1 MLYSLL
7 KSGAANLQAPQ
18 RCVLCHD
25 LAKQLYLCA
34 DCALLMAR
42 LQIGNEACPLCAKPS
57 LQAAVCGECQQHP
70 PYFERLWASYY
81 LDWPLHSVIAE
92 FKYQQQWSHSR
103 ALAAWMDAAPP
114 PWLQTVALDGVLAM
128 PLSRVRLLER
138 GYNQAA
144 VLAQGLASLSS
155 LICTPSNSIAV
166 ERQHRPPQ
174 STLKHAQRMQ
184 NIRHVFQIKD
194 DVNKRN
200 LLLIDDVVTTSAT
213 LNELARTLKTAGA
226 ATVSCWVLARARMQ
240 KI

>member
-70 PYFERLWASYY
+70 PHFERLWASYH

-92 FKYQQQWSHSR
+92 FKY
-103 ALAAWMDAAPP
+103 
-114 PWLQTVALDGVLAM
+114 
-128 PLSRVRLLER
+128 
-138 GYNQAA
+138 
-144 VLAQGLASLSS
+144 
-155 LICTPSNSIAV
+155 
-166 ERQHRPPQ
+166 
-174 STLKHAQRMQ
+174 
-184 NIRHVFQIKD
+184 
-194 DVNKRN
+194 
-200 LLLIDDVVTTSAT
+200 
-213 LNELARTLKTAGA
+213 
-226 ATVSCWVLARARMQ
+226 
-240 KI
+240 

>member
-42 LQIGNEACPLCAKPS
+42 LQIGNEVCPLCAKPS

-70 PYFERLWASYY
+70 PHFERLWASYH

-92 FKYQQQWSHSR
+92 FKYQQHWSHAR
-103 ALAAWMDAAPP
+103 ALAAWMNAAPP
-114 PWLQTVALDGVLAM
+114 PWLQTVVLDGVLAM

-144 VLAQGLASLSS
+144 LLVQEMPILASLIS
-155 LICTPSNSIAV
+155 TPLNGLAV

-174 STLKHAQRMQ
+174 STLKHAQRLQ

>member
-42 LQIGNEACPLCAKPS
+42 LQIGNEVCPLCAKPS

-70 PYFERLWASYY
+70 PHFERLWASYH

-92 FKYQQQWSHSR
+92 FKYQQQWSHAR
-103 ALAAWMDAAPP
+103 ALAAWMAESPP
-114 PWLQTVALDGVLAM
+114 PWLHQAALNGVLAM
-128 PLSRVRLLER
+128 PLSRVRLIER
-138 GYNQAA
+138 GYNQAH
-144 VLAQGLASLSS
+144 VLVQELAGMLQPTCVE
-155 LICTPSNSIAV
+155 LNSAAILR
-166 ERQHRPPQ
+166 EHKPPQ
-174 STLKHAQRMQ
+174 STLTHAQRMK
-184 NIRHVFQIKD
+184 NIRGVFTLQA

-226 ATVSCWVLARARMQ
+226 ATVSCWVLARAGVQ

>member
-70 PYFERLWASYY
+70 PHFERLWASYH

-92 FKYQQQWSHSR
+92 FKYQQHWSHVR
-103 ALAAWMDAAPP
+103 AFAAWMAEAPP
-114 PWLQTVALDGVLAM
+114 PWLHQAALDGVLAM
-128 PLSRVRLLER
+128 PLSRVRLIER
-138 GYNQAA
+138 GYNQAHIL
-144 VLAQGLASLSS
+144 VQELASMLP
-155 LICTPSNSIAV
+155 LTCAELNSEAMLR
-166 ERQHRPPQ
+166 EHKPPQ
-174 STLKHAQRMQ
+174 STLKHAQRMK
-184 NIRHVFQIKD
+184 NIRGVFTIQA

-226 ATVSCWVLARARMQ
+226 ATVSCWVLARAGVQ